1 MLVQLFYVSTPVGPV
16 TTTVTKMILDHS
28 MIANKAEKITGIL
41 CQGNGLYFQVL
52 EGPRSAINNKYKKIL
67 NDTRH
72 QNVELLSY
80 DHIEERHF
88 GDWSMVLIDLSA
100 VDAMISMNHCDFD
113 PYIATGFDMR
123 TMLKDLLVSKKEIN
137 QILKYLKLLL
147 YLEKLELTKSASPEQ
162 QLLHKTRSLSTTGS
176 FNLCV

>member
-1 MLVQLFYVSTPVGPV
+1 MLVQLFYVSTPVGPI

-28 MIANKAEKITGIL
+28 IIANKAEKITGIL

-72 QNVELLSY
+72 RNVELLSY

-113 PYIATGFDMR
+113 PYSATGFDMK
-123 TMLKDLLVSKKEIN
+123 TMLKDLLVSKKVIN
-137 QILKYLKLLL
+137 QIL
-147 YLEKLELTKSASPEQ
+147 
-162 QLLHKTRSLSTTGS
+162 
-176 FNLCV
+176 